1 MGTLCFHWILKRWN
15 CKWDLFLP
23 VNIYLYKNNVI
34 RTKISWLKQSCA
46 KSHNKTNI
54 DQLPK
59 ENCYSNAI
67 GSQLKPNKHSLSAR
81 FFWFMQRWQKML
93 EQRKNWHH
101 KIAFCLLWYQ
111 DLVIHTANLLMQRI
125 VLNFL
130 FHEVS
135 VLTTTENTIT
145 YHNTLCWSL

>member
-1 MGTLCFHWILKRWN
+1 MDTLCFHWILKRWK
-15 CKWDLFLP
+15 CKWDLFIPL
-23 VNIYLYKNNVI
+23 NIYLYENNVI

-46 KSHNKTNI
+46 KSQNKTNI

-67 GSQLKPNKHSLSAR
+67 GSLIRIASVLDFSGSCKDGRRCWNR
-81 FFWFMQRWQKML
+81 G
-93 EQRKNWHH
+93 NWRH

-111 DLVIHTANLLMQRI
+111 DLGIHTANLLMQRI

-130 FHEVS
+130 FHEVP